1 MTEQEYW
8 PAVCEAWHNRA
19 RELGLNSKTK
29 RYLDQQ
35 LAFLQGALAVA
46 TATGVMPIGRAHTLA
61 LLACVG
67 RGDEMVLPE
76 PKPVPV
82 TA

>member
-1 MTEQEYW
+1 MTEQDYW

-19 RELGLNSKTK
+19 RELELNPKTK
-29 RYLDQQ
+29 RYADQQ

-46 TATGVMPIGRAHTLA
+46 TATGVMPMGRAHTLA

-67 RGDEMVLPE
+67 RGEMVLPE

-82 TA
+82 TE